1 MKPAKPKLLPA
12 PTPPAKPA
20 KAPKPIKP
28 SKKPAVKKSPDA

>member
-12 PTPPAKPA
+12 PTPPAKPS